1 MNFKRIR
8 TGEAKALLDQG
19 NLNIADI
26 RDELSYEAG
35 HIRGAVRV
43 DNSNLQQF
51 MQGCDKDAPLVVC
64 CYHGNSSQGAAQFF
78 ASQGPLARYTAW
90 MAAMKCGNWAFPSC
104 ASAAEQ
110 HSPASPA
117 AFSVAAGAIRRV
129 N

>member
-51 MQGCDKDAPLVVC
+51 MQSCDKDAPLVVC

-78 ASQGPLARYTAW
+78 ASQGFSQVYSVDGGYEMWKL
-90 MAAMKCGNWAFPSC
+90 GFPELCERS
-104 ASAAEQ
+104 
-110 HSPASPA
+110 
-117 AFSVAAGAIRRV
+117 
-129 N
+129 